1 MSSQY
6 VSIRAADNLVRT
18 KLGEVRSYC
27 FHNAYDRD
35 TNPDGIIALAIAE
48 NKLMRDE
55 ITAHLNTNFG
65 ITPWHLTYGDG
76 STGSNALKHAVTKIM
91 NREFRPLQEIKSE
104 HVCICNGAGSAVNNL
119 CFCVGEPGDGV
130 LIGRPLYTGFFPDIE
145 AFAKVKPVLVSFGKV
160 DPLSP
165 EAVECYEQALIEFNS
180 TKPGRK
186 IRGLLLSSPHN
197 PLGRPY
203 AKESLVEYLKL
214 CAKYDIHFFS
224 DEVYCKSNFPSHDYP
239 TPPPFVSVLS
249 LPISEYC
256 DPALVHII
264 YGMSKDFCANGIR
277 IGCIVSPF
285 NKEVLGAFKAVSSF
299 TRASQ
304 LAEHVWL
311 NLLND
316 EKYLKWYFPELQR
329 RMTEAYEH
337 LTALLRKRNVPYSKA
352 SVSSFLWVDVSR
364 YIRDD
369 IDPEDAEL
377 ELNWRMAKKGVWV
390 GMGASFA
397 SEAKGWV
404 RITFAS
410 PRDEVEM
417 GMERFFQ
424 VLEEVKNERSDIASG
439 DAVTETSNR

>member
-1 MSSQY
+1 MSKPFISP
-6 VSIRAADNLVRT
+6 RAADNLVRT

-27 FHNAYDRD
+27 FHNGYDPA
-35 TNPDGIIALAIAE
+35 TNPEGIIALAIAE
-48 NKLMRDE
+48 NKLMRD
-55 ITAHLNTNFG
+55 AVADHLNRNFD
-65 ITPWHLTYGDG
+65 IKPWHLTYGDG
-76 STGSNALKHAVTKIM
+76 STGSFALKDAIAKFM
-91 NREFRPLQEIKSE
+91 NKEFHPLRDIRSE
-104 HVCICNGAGSAVNNL
+104 HICICNGAGSAVNKL
-119 CFCVGEPGDGV
+119 CFSVGDPGDGV

-145 AFAKVKPVLVSFGKV
+145 AFAKIKPVLVSFRAV

-165 EAVECYEQALIEFNS
+165 EGVQCYDEAITEFNALN
-180 TKPGRK
+180 PGKK

-203 AKESLVEYLKL
+203 PKESLVEYLKL
-214 CAKYDIHFFS
+214 CAKYDIHLLS
-224 DEVYCKSNFPSHDYP
+224 DEVYCKSHFPSHDFP
-239 TPPPFVSVLS
+239 TPPPFISVLS
-249 LPISEYC
+249 LPIAQYC
-256 DPALVHII
+256 NPALVHVI

-277 IGCIVSPF
+277 LGCLVSPF
-285 NKEVLGAFKAVSSF
+285 NKELLAAFKAVSSF

-304 LAEHVWL
+304 LAEHVWV

-316 EKYLKWYFPELQR
+316 TTYLEWYFPELQK
-329 RMTEAYEH
+329 RMTDAYEYI
-337 LTALLRKRNVPYSKA
+337 TSLLREKDITYSKA

-364 YIRDD
+364 YMREDLD
-369 IDPEDAEL
+369 QDDAEL

-417 GMERFFQ
+417 GMARFFE
-424 VLEEVKNERSDIASG
+424 VLEDVERERHEQANG
-439 DAVTETSNR
+439 DAASSAPGS